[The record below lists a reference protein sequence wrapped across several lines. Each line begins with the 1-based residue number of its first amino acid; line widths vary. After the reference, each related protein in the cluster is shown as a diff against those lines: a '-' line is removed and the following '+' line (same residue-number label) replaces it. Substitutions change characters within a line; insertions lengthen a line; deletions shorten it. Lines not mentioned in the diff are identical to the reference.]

1 MNLQIALGFLC
12 LYILV
17 LNSSK
22 VSECHVKKSEGD
34 SYTMTFN
41 SPQQDGDELVWKCGD
56 KVIYKR
62 RRGKIAPAADVDD
75 NGSLTLT
82 NISKSMACIYTA
94 NHSYKNGNT
103 FSTKTFSERLC
114 VFSRTPVPKLEVE
127 CSPSGVPILQCVP
140 KSFPEDIT
148 LTWFHN
154 DNEMTNEKSNRLTPQ
169 KQGRKDRYKCKLSNG
184 IDTKDSNEEIIS
196 SGVSELPCVNKL
208 EGDSYTIT
216 LNSKEQYEDTLVW
229 KCGDKV
235 IYKRRKGKIYPAA
248 YVDMQGSFTL
258 TNISKSMACTYKAEH
273 HDKNGKRLK
282 THSERICVVSRAP
295 VPKLDVSC
303 SSSGVAILWCEPK
316 SFPEDITLSW
326 VHNNT
331 VIKEKTNPLK
341 LWKCG
346 GNDVYKCRLSSS
358 LNEQDSNEE
367 IVSCEVSK
375 SDSVPSDVK
384 LVCIKKQVML
394 GLLAGVGF
402 LLLVL
407 TLSLVVI
414 ICKNC
419 GHQKWKHAHQVCS
432 QLLPHPTVHPV
443 PHNQLLQQPSSLL
456 LHLWKLQLGATRWR
470 KE

>member
-196 SGVSELPCVNKL
+196 SGVS
-208 EGDSYTIT
+208 
-216 LNSKEQYEDTLVW
+216 
-229 KCGDKV
+229 
-235 IYKRRKGKIYPAA
+235 A
-248 YVDMQGSFTL
+248 
-258 TNISKSMACTYKAEH
+258 
-273 HDKNGKRLK
+273 
-282 THSERICVVSRAP
+282 RAP

-419 GHQKWKHAHQVCS
+419 GHQKWKHDHEELSLYYLRNIRTDPQ
-432 QLLPHPTVHPV
+432 Q
-443 PHNQLLQQPSSLL
+443 LQQAARENQGHIQTPEIDSDENYYGSEICL
-456 LHLWKLQLGATRWR
+456 
-470 KE
+470 